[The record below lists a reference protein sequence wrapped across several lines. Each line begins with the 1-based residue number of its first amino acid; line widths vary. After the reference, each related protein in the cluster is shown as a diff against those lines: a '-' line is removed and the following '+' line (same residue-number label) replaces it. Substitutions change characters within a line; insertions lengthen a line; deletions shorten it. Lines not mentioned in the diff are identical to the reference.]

1 MYANQST
8 KDTNFNLLC
17 ELFGDVPDHDVD
29 DLLLEEL
36 GDVVDHGEG
45 ERDDQLWSS

>member
-1 MYANQST
+1 MRHCDALLH
-8 KDTNFNLLC
+8 LLC
-17 ELFGDVPDHDVD
+17 ELFGDVSDHDVD

-45 ERDDQLWSS
+45 ERDDQLWRS